1 MAEKIITLS
10 GAATDVLYAL
20 FYRGALLPGDLPSKS
35 GAAELRELGF
45 AETRHTA
52 TEYQKEN
59 HFTFLTSEGQK
70 FAVEHLVNTRF
81 GMPASGGY
89 ISSYLDAL
97 DEIADLPH
105 YRISSDIAIQ
115 QKIAD
120 ALDTWLARRHEQL
133 GDAEREKQVVAF
145 MDGRWVAIRGDYTP
159 DEIREAAEYIHRY
172 RLSKKLQKSMEDISP
187 FVVKNGE
194 VFIKNAFIGGAID
207 SAAPEDT
214 QAVTNVYNINV
225 GVSRNKSEKADFG
238 DNGIDIHVNVED
250 LLRNALAAHEEIER
264 LRKAGDVAN
273 KVAAD
278 TKAMDELAG
287 HVRKVIMQEC
297 CPGGVIRS
305 LFSR

>member
-20 FYRGALLPGDLPSKS
+20 FYRGALLSGDLPSKS

-59 HFTFLTSEGQK
+59 HFTFLTAEGQK
-70 FAVEHLVNTRF
+70 FAVEYLVNTQF
-81 GMPASGGY
+81 GKERQKEYCCSINLGVDTSNVQKM
-89 ISSYLDAL
+89 L
-97 DEIADLPH
+97 DEFNERLNNIVGF
-105 YRISSDIAIQ
+105 
-115 QKIAD
+115 KID
-120 ALDTWLARRHEQL
+120 RSGKVLIND
-133 GDAEREKQVVAF
+133 
-145 MDGRWVAIRGDYTP
+145 
-159 DEIREAAEYIHRY
+159 
-172 RLSKKLQKSMEDISP
+172 
-187 FVVKNGE
+187 
-194 VFIKNAFIGGAID
+194 AFIGGEIYA
-207 SAAPEDT
+207 SELEAP
-214 QAVTNVYNINV
+214 QSVTNIYNINL